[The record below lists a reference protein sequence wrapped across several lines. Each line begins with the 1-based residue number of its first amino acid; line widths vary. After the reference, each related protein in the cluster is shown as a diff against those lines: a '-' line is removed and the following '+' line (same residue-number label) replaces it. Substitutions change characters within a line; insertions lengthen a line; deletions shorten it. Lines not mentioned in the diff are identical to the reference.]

1 MKIFRCEELFGDL
14 PVVKNVPEMERR
26 EVFEDAMVNLA
37 KKEKEKAKSL
47 RKRNTTRL
55 TDILDRMTNIK
66 FNTTWTQAKQMLL
79 DNPAFAEDDELL
91 AMDKEVFLYTSLQK
105 NKFKSYFCTLI
116 FSYMVFFFLQ
126 DALIVFEDHIRQLEK
141 EEEAEKEKERKRQKR
156 FQRKNRD
163 GFIELLDELHEGGK
177 LTSMS
182 LWMELYQSISADSR
196 FSSVLGQ
203 PGRFNNF
210 YTF

>member
-1 MKIFRCEELFGDL
+1 MKFFRCEELFGDL

-91 AMDKEVFLYTSLQK
+91 AMDKEVLLIYKKT
-105 NKFKSYFCTLI
+105 NSYHI
-116 FSYMVFFFLQ
+116 FVPLFFHTWYF
-126 DALIVFEDHIRQLEK
+126 
-141 EEEAEKEKERKRQKR
+141 
-156 FQRKNRD
+156 
-163 GFIELLDELHEGGK
+163 
-177 LTSMS
+177 
-182 LWMELYQSISADSR
+182 
-196 FSSVLGQ
+196 FSGC
-203 PGRFNNF
+203 FDCF
-210 YTF
+210 

>member
-1 MKIFRCEELFGDL
+1 
-14 PVVKNVPEMERR
+14 MERR

-105 NKFKSYFCTLI
+105 TNSNHI
-116 FSYMVFFFLQ
+116 FVPLFFHTWYFFFFRML
-126 DALIVFEDHIRQLEK
+126 
-141 EEEAEKEKERKRQKR
+141 
-156 FQRKNRD
+156 
-163 GFIELLDELHEGGK
+163 
-177 LTSMS
+177 
-182 LWMELYQSISADSR
+182 
-196 FSSVLGQ
+196 
-203 PGRFNNF
+203 
-210 YTF
+210 

>member
-1 MKIFRCEELFGDL
+1 MPVFYIISNYILLIEFFFEIFRCDEVFGDL
-14 PVVKNVPEMERR
+14 PVMKNVPEMERR

-91 AMDKEVFLYTSLQK
+91 AMDKEVFLYTNLQK

-116 FSYMVFFFLQ
+116 FSYMVFFFRML
-126 DALIVFEDHIRQLEK
+126 
-141 EEEAEKEKERKRQKR
+141 
-156 FQRKNRD
+156 
-163 GFIELLDELHEGGK
+163 
-177 LTSMS
+177 
-182 LWMELYQSISADSR
+182 
-196 FSSVLGQ
+196 
-203 PGRFNNF
+203 
-210 YTF
+210 

>member
-26 EVFEDAMVNLA
+26 EVFEDATVNLA

-91 AMDKEVFLYTSLQK
+91 AMDKEVFL
-105 NKFKSYFCTLI
+105 I
-116 FSYMVFFFLQ
+116 
-126 DALIVFEDHIRQLEK
+126 
-141 EEEAEKEKERKRQKR
+141 
-156 FQRKNRD
+156 
-163 GFIELLDELHEGGK
+163 LD
-177 LTSMS
+177 
-182 LWMELYQSISADSR
+182 
-196 FSSVLGQ
+196 
-203 PGRFNNF
+203 
-210 YTF
+210 

>member
-1 MKIFRCEELFGDL
+1 MFFYIEYFTLKIFRCEELFGDL

-91 AMDKEVFLYTSLQK
+91 AMDKE
-105 NKFKSYFCTLI
+105 
-116 FSYMVFFFLQ
+116 

-141 EEEAEKEKERKRQKR
+141 EEEVEKEGVLCYLH
-156 FQRKNRD
+156 FQ
-163 GFIELLDELHEGGK
+163 GAE
-177 LTSMS
+177 
-182 LWMELYQSISADSR
+182 A
-196 FSSVLGQ
+196 SSS
-203 PGRFNNF
+203 
-210 YTF
+210 